1 MHVFSSRLFLGALA
15 LVLST
20 LAGCKTPAGK
30 LPVNS
35 PIQTFEAPDADDV
48 FPEEVTDDA
57 DDADADDGEE

>member
-1 MHVFSSRLFLGALA
+1 MHVFSSRLLLGALA
-15 LVLST
+15 LALLT

-35 PIQTFEAPDADDV
+35 PIQTFVAPEADEV

-57 DDADADDGEE
+57 DADDGEE